1 MRSTHATLLVIA
13 LIVAAACRAKAQAP
27 SPEITAS
34 QVRIDQP
41 PQIGEKSVDPSTRP
55 QGTKDGRSLRGLAAL
70 KKSGQKPE
78 AEAAIWV
85 GRGDALMQ
93 QSRES
98 LDGRLYAQAES
109 AYLQALAL
117 DRENE
122 EAMVGLAWVYNSEH
136 SFDAG
141 KEWAGKALAR
151 NPRLAHAYAL
161 LGDAAVELGDYDDAL
176 EHYQKA
182 LDIRPDL
189 SSYSRAAHLLW
200 LTGDTRKARWLMN
213 KAIAAGG
220 THAGDIAWCRAELAL
235 LSFQDGALLPAERQA
250 EIALQEAPT
259 NHHVLAVMGR
269 IKMAKKEYA
278 TAIKLYQRSIDLTPN
293 HDSLVAL
300 GDLYALTDRPEQ
312 AEEQYKRV
320 VALQNSATNHSHGGG
335 VHSHGDAQLA
345 RFYADHDRNLKEAL
359 RQAELAYATYK
370 NVFVADTL
378 AWCYYQNGEYE
389 KARRAIRKALQH
401 NTPDASL
408 LYHAGMIYSKTGESG
423 AAQKYLY
430 QALSLNP
437 NFHPRHPTTAAETLK
452 ALAALRSVPKPEERP
467 IAPAPPN

>member
-1 MRSTHATLLVIA
+1 MVIA
-13 LIVAAACRAKAQAP
+13 LMMVATCHLKAQV
-27 SPEITAS
+27 SS
-34 QVRIDQP
+34 Q
-41 PQIGEKSVDPSTRP
+41 
-55 QGTKDGRSLRGLAAL
+55 QGKSLRGVAVSKNAGI
-70 KKSGQKPE
+70 KAG
-78 AEAAIWV
+78 AEAALCV
-85 GRGDALMQ
+85 ERGDALMRK
-93 QSRES
+93 SRES
-98 LDGRLYAQAES
+98 LDGRLYAEAES

-122 EAMVGLAWVYNSEH
+122 AAMVGLAWVYNSEH

-141 KEWAGKALAR
+141 KDWAQKALAR
-151 NPRLAHAYAL
+151 NPQLPHAHAL

-189 SSYSRAAHLLW
+189 STYSRAAHLLW
-200 LTGDTRKARWLMN
+200 VTGDTRKARWLMN
-213 KAIAAGG
+213 KAIAAGSSD
-220 THAGDIAWCRAELAL
+220 AGNIAWCRAELAL
-235 LSFQDGALLPAERQA
+235 MSFQDGALLPAEGQA
-250 EIALQEAPT
+250 EMALREAPT

-269 IKMAKKEYA
+269 IKMAKKDYA
-278 TAIKLYQRSIDLTPN
+278 AAIDFYQRSINITPN

-300 GDLYALTDRPEQ
+300 GDLYALSNRPEQ

-345 RFYADHDRNLKEAL
+345 RFYADHGRNLKEAL

-378 AWCYYQNGEYE
+378 AWCYYQNGDYE
-389 KARRAIRKALQH
+389 NARRTIRKALRH
-401 NTPDASL
+401 KTPDASL
-408 LYHAGMIYSKTGESG
+408 LYHAGMIYSKTGDIG
-423 AAQKYLY
+423 TAQKYLY
-430 QALSLNP
+430 QALNLNP

-452 ALAALRSVPKPEERP
+452 ALAALRSVPKPE
-467 IAPAPPN
+467 